1 MYKQQNT
8 GSNYKIKHFVTSD
21 AIDSSDMHVNFE
33 YYCSFL
39 RALVNLALHVDMLTP
54 PSMFMKLSWGLEML
68 ATPKFC
74 FY

>member
-1 MYKQQNT
+1 MP
-8 GSNYKIKHFVTSD
+8 
-21 AIDSSDMHVNFE
+21 VNFE
-33 YYCSFL
+33 YYCSIL